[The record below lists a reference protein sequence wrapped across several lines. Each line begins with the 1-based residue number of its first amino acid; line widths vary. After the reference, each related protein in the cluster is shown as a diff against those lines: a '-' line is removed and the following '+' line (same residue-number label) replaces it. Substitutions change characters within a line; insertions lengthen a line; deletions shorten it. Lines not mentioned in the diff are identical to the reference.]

1 MKEVV
6 GASPSIPRIRATY
19 LSALLCL
26 FAGIGS
32 IGVNLRPTLLPAGI
46 TNLHSSAFDYLPE
59 RDEGVSTSQSCSTTT
74 PNGSRPPEE
83 DGSFG
88 KHYHGNGKLWTVLPL
103 DGNVFAA
110 PNRDGSLW
118 EKFMW
123 WRGVS
128 GSLAVQGHRLD
139 ASVGP
144 IRADIPSG
152 YGGKGFQASRLIFPT
167 EGCWEITGTVD
178 GNSLTFIVLVKKRE

>member
-1 MKEVV
+1 MKEAV

-19 LSALLCL
+19 LLTLLCL
-26 FAGIGS
+26 FTGISS
-32 IGVNLRPTLLPAGI
+32 IGVNLRSAQLRAALTSFHPT
-46 TNLHSSAFDYLPE
+46 AFDYLLD
-59 RDEGVSTSQSCSTTT
+59 RNEGVSMSHTCSTTS
-74 PNGSRPPEE
+74 PNGSRPPGE
-83 DGSFG
+83 DASFG
-88 KHYHGNGKLWTVLPL
+88 KHFHGNGKLWTVLPL

-110 PNRDGSLW
+110 PNPDGSLW

-144 IRADIPSG
+144 IHADIPSG